1 MRKKTFW
8 SYTSVA
14 VGLIALTA
22 AFALSSTG
30 CIVVHERAGCSKMS
44 AGCKGKCGEKCKGK
58 CAKKCS
64 HCKGPCKCGKDV
76 AKCPPDCKKPC
87 CAKKAT
93 GVSEAAAPCA
103 GAAALTAAGDKKPG
117 CSKPCNKPCGAKGVK
132 VAKCGPDCTKPCCAG
147 KKVEAKAATGS

>member
-1 MRKKTFW
+1 MTKKRLW
-8 SYTSVA
+8 LYKSVG
-14 VGLIALTA
+14 VGLVALAA

-30 CIVVHERAGCSKMS
+30 CIIVCDGSGCSKMWS
-44 AGCKGKCGEKCKGK
+44 GCKGK

-103 GAAALTAAGDKKPG
+103 GATALTAAGAKKPG
-117 CSKPCNKPCGAKGVK
+117 CSKPCKKPCGAKGVK
-132 VAKCGPDCTKPCCAG
+132 VAKCGPNCTKPCCAG
-147 KKVEAKAATGS
+147 KKLEAKAATGS